1 VDKHPAFW
9 RPLSNSKKAL
19 KISTDQVYP
28 NFKYCK
34 IPDGAIKKSALLEF
48 TFINKAK
55 LGKHVELY
63 FVKDI
68 YDFGGLDLS
77 ILPYQE
83 AHYVVRPSMMWSWWK
98 VDLNYIRLQ
107 LGDSVS
113 IKSAEYSIPTD

>member
-1 VDKHPAFW
+1 
-9 RPLSNSKKAL
+9 L

-34 IPDGAIKKSALLEF
+34 IPDNAIKKPALFEF
-48 TFINKAK
+48 TFFNNAK
-55 LGKHVELY
+55 LGKQVELY
-63 FVKDI
+63 FVKDSN
-68 YDFGGLDLS
+68 DFGGLDFS
-77 ILPYQE
+77 ILPNQE

-113 IKSAEYSIPTD
+113 IKSVEYSIPTD